1 MNNQECKELMLD
13 AIIRVDVYLASQ
25 CNIPLPPSVSLASLN
40 MTVSTFGTVAFS
52 AALSDS
58 AVVMLKEEPSL
69 KVKNG
74 RQAAGNVYTHELQV
88 PVLVERDRAEALV
101 QTLLGQDFHVVYTR
115 ADGSKDFSF
124 SLPGAAT
131 CDIEESHS
139 TATSTTLK
147 FKILSSS
154 QTIKLIPPSA

>member
-40 MTVSTFGTVAFS
+40 MTVSTFGTAAFS

-74 RQAAGNVYTHELQV
+74 RQAAGNV
-88 PVLVERDRAEALV
+88 
-101 QTLLGQDFHVVYTR
+101 
-115 ADGSKDFSF
+115 
-124 SLPGAAT
+124 
-131 CDIEESHS
+131 
-139 TATSTTLK
+139 
-147 FKILSSS
+147 
-154 QTIKLIPPSA
+154 